1 MNPNEKLTELL
12 TNKFFKHEGDD
23 YAFMSCKTV
32 GSNLMIIT
40 NRKTLQIPVDRF
52 VSFYE
57 KVESNCYAA
66 GDVIKKEFVPT
77 NIPVKNPD
85 SEALPAEFKPRDS
98 VIVIPESPK
107 VFDKLNNSFE
117 SLIDAIENASE
128 ADLKTLEVKAKM
140 LTSIGQT
147 AINMENSRNGL
158 IKMLS
163 GK

>member
-32 GSNLMIIT
+32 GSNLMILT
-40 NRKTLQIPVDRF
+40 NKKTLQIPVDRF

-66 GDVIKKEFVPT
+66 GDVIKKEFVPA
-77 NIPVKNPD
+77 NLAVKKPD
-85 SEALPAEFKPRDS
+85 SEVLRPEFKPRDP
-98 VIVIPESPK
+98 VMVIPESPK

-117 SLIDAIENASE
+117 SLIDAIESANE

-140 LTSIGQT
+140 LTSVAQT
-147 AINMENSRNGL
+147 AINMVNSRNSL
-158 IKMLS
+158 IKIIS